1 MKNSKQRE
9 LILSV
14 VNSSYVHPKAEDI
27 YFECRKILPNISL
40 GTVYRNLNSLT
51 ENCEITRIKSKDN
64 TYRYDNSFKKHA
76 HLLCRKCGNILDV
89 SNNILEEINEIDGHK
104 IVDYEITFEGI
115 CKECL
120 R

>member
-9 LILSV
+9 LVLNI
-14 VNSSYVHPKAEDI
+14 VNSSHIHPTAEDV
-27 YFECRKILPNISL
+27 YLECRKAIPNISL
-40 GTVYRNLNSLT
+40 GTVYRNLKSLT
-51 ENCEITRIKSKDN
+51 ESCEITRIKSKDN

-76 HLLCRKCGNILDV
+76 HFICRQCGHILDI
-89 SNNILEEINEIDGHK
+89 SNNILEEIRQLDGHK
-104 IVDYEITFEGI
+104 VLDYEITFEGI

>member
-9 LILSV
+9 TVLNV
-14 VNSSYVHPKAEDI
+14 VNSSFIHPTAEDV
-27 YFECRKILPNISL
+27 YLECRKFLPNISL
-40 GTVYRNLNSLT
+40 GTVYRNLKSLT
-51 ENCEITRIKSKDN
+51 ESCEITRIKSKDN

-76 HLLCRKCGNILDV
+76 HFVCRNCGAIFDISRNVFDEV
-89 SNNILEEINEIDGHK
+89 EHIDGHK
-104 IVDYEITFEGI
+104 ILDYEVTFEGI

>member
-9 LILSV
+9 LVLNV
-14 VNSSYVHPKAEDI
+14 VNSSHIHPTAEEV
-27 YFECRKILPNISL
+27 YFECRKSRPNISL
-40 GTVYRNLNSLT
+40 GTVYRNLKYLA

-76 HLLCRKCGNILDV
+76 HFVCRNCGEIFDISRNVLDEMESIDRHKILD
-89 SNNILEEINEIDGHK
+89 
-104 IVDYEITFEGI
+104 YEVTFEGI